1 MGNLAG
7 HGKVQMPGRRKMSG
21 SIGLGLG
28 ESLRAGQSSSG
39 VWAWTTHF
47 SFQGK
52 LLRVLCGHFKHQR
65 RVQFEKCVAEP
76 LQTNTANLVGLSGGA

>member
-28 ESLRAGQSSSG
+28 ESFRAGQSSSG

-47 SFQGK
+47 SFQRK
-52 LLRVLCGHFKHQR
+52 LLRVPCGHFEHQR
-65 RVQFEKCVAEP
+65 RAQFEKCVAEP
-76 LQTNTANLVGLSGGA
+76 LQTNTANLVGPSGAA